1 MWKLVW
7 KQMLVYGAMYFAI
20 SLFYGYLLNDEQAK
34 AFELMIEEVRKNLNN
49 SDSTLTFLLGFYVSL
64 VVSRWWEQF
73 KKLPSLD
80 EVASVSKVAI
90 SLQGESENLH
100 PLSDTV
106 FCPMCCA

>member
-1 MWKLVW
+1 MW
-7 KQMLVYGAMYFAI
+7 KQMLAYGATYFAI
-20 SLFYGYLLNDEQAK
+20 SLFYRYQLDDEQDK
-34 AFELMIEEVRKNLNN
+34 AFQLLIDEVRNNLNT
-49 SDSTLTFLLGFYVSL
+49 SASTLTFLLGFYVSL

-90 SLQGESENLH
+90 SLQDESENLH

-106 FCPMCCA
+106 FCLMCCA